1 MDDLTGAMRDAAQR
15 IAELERQL
23 DAARSEFSRLSS
35 RLSHDLQAILQ
46 NIDGFAAVLEEAA
59 ADRLSPQQARYLGRV
74 RHGAGQGQALLRDLR
89 TLSGIAMAELQPQP
103 VDLDRLVRHAIDDL
117 RPAAAGRAVEW
128 AVSVAPG
135 PAPVADPFI
144 LKLAIDHLAGNAL
157 KFTRGRAPAR
167 IGISASADE
176 AGWALTVQDN
186 GAGFDP
192 RHQQRLFTAFER
204 LHGSA
209 EFEGNGLGLAI
220 VKAVA
225 DRHGGRVQ
233 ARSGDGEGATF
244 TLVLPLQPAPQPGR
258 ATPAPAATPGTVA
271 APRLRVLIA
280 DDEPLV
286 LATLKAML
294 ERDGH
299 EVAAAADG
307 SAACRLLGEHA
318 ARSARFDLLISDWL
332 MPGIDGP
339 QLAQAARQLSPGT
352 RVLLLTGQRTGA
364 DGQHAVPPGVDRVL
378 AKPVRA
384 PALKAAI
391 ESVRAAQPP
400 GR

>member
-59 ADRLSPQQARYLGRV
+59 ADRLSQQEARYLGRV

-157 KFTRGRAPAR
+157 KFTRGRAPAC

-209 EFEGNGLGLAI
+209 EFEGNGLGLAV

-233 ARSGDGEGATF
+233 ARSGDGEGAAF
-244 TLVLPLQPAPQPGR
+244 TLVLPPQPAPQPGR
-258 ATPAPAATPGTVA
+258 ATAAPAATPGTVA

-307 SAACRLLGEHA
+307 SAACRLLWEHA

>member
-1 MDDLTGAMRDAAQR
+1 MDDLTDPAGDAALR

-23 DAARSEFSRLSS
+23 EAARGEFSRLSS
-35 RLSHDLQAILQ
+35 RLAHDLQGILQ
-46 NIDGFAAVLEEAA
+46 NIDGYAAVLAEAA
-59 ADRLSPQQARYLGRV
+59 ADRLSPQEARHLGRV

-103 VDLDRLVRHAIDDL
+103 VDVNRLVRHAIDDL
-117 RPAAAGRAVEW
+117 RPAVAGRQVEW
-128 AVSVAPG
+128 AVSVG
-135 PAPVADPFI
+135 PVPALVADPAI

-157 KFTRGRAPAR
+157 KFTRGQAPAR
-167 IGISASADE
+167 IGISAAPDE

-192 RHQQRLFTAFER
+192 RFQQRLFTAFER
-204 LHGSA
+204 LHGA
-209 EFEGNGLGLAI
+209 GEFEGNGLGLAI

-225 DRHGGRVQ
+225 DRHGGQVR
-233 ARSGDGEGATF
+233 ARSGDGQGAAF
-244 TLVLPLQPAPQPGR
+244 TLVLPLQPGAQPRR
-258 ATPAPAATPGTVA
+258 ATPTPAATPGAGA
-271 APRLRVLIA
+271 APRLRVLVA

-299 EVAAAADG
+299 EVAATGDG
-307 SAACRLLGEHA
+307 STACRLLGEHA
-318 ARSARFDLLISDWL
+318 VRAAPFDLLISDWL
-332 MPGIDGP
+332 MPDIDGP

-378 AKPVRA
+378 AKPVRG
-384 PALKAAI
+384 PELKAAI
-391 ESVRAAQPP
+391 EAVRAGAPP
-400 GR
+400 GP